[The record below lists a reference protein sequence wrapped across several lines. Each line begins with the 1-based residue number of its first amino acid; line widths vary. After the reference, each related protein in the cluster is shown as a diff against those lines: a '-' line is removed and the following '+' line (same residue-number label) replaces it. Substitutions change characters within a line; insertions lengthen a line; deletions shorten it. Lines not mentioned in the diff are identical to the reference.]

1 MMFHFDRIQQRMFI
15 IMAAIIIILSG
26 ALLLREYQH
35 YTDRPL
41 ITGQQL
47 WEEQPEDITKQDIV
61 TEPEVDEN
69 KLITIYLTGQIKYPG
84 IIELEEGARIAAAIE
99 QAGGSLPD
107 ADLNRVNLALK
118 VKDEGMYYIPSRGE
132 EIPESFATTEAN
144 TEVSAVD
151 GKININNA
159 DQTQL
164 ETLNGIGSVKAL
176 KIIEYREKNGEFKII
191 EEIMNVSGIGEKTFD
206 GLKDQ
211 IDIH

>member
-15 IMAAIIIILSG
+15 ILAAIIIILSG

-84 IIELEEGARIAAAIE
+84 IIKLEEGARIATAIE

-118 VKDEGMYYIPSRGE
+118 VKDEGMYYIPLLGE

-144 TEVSAVD
+144 TGVSAVD

>member
-1 MMFHFDRIQQRMFI
+1 MMFHFDRIQQRLFI

-41 ITGQQL
+41 ITEQQL

-118 VKDEGMYYIPSRGE
+118 VKDEGMYYIPSLGE